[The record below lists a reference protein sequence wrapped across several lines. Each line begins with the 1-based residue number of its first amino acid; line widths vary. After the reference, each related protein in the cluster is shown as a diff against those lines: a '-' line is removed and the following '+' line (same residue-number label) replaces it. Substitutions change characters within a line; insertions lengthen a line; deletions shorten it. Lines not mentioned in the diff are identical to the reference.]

1 MTVTAATA
9 AAAAATDAAKKSDS
23 KWNLDP
29 VQRAMGQLGWWHIM
43 VCAVVFP
50 LKFPVAWHQM
60 GIIFLGAAMN
70 YSCSSNTT
78 LDRCS
83 KSCTSWEYDT
93 SVFSSTIVSE
103 WDLVCEKAHLVNLSQ
118 TIFMFGILIGGVL
131 FGTLADKFGRRPPLV
146 FAVMIQLAAGVAA
159 AYIPWFW
166 GFVILRFLTAVATGG
181 TMVTSFVL
189 IMEIIGPKWREL
201 FSVLYQIP
209 FNLGHLTLAG
219 FAYFLRDWHHL
230 QFGISIYS
238 VLLLTYYWL
247 VPESPRY
254 LFTSGDT
261 AGAVKVLEKAAKCN
275 KLPRDTIQNDLE
287 QFAKAKHTG
296 VISKGNVID
305 LFRTPNMRA
314 KSLFMCFNWFVCGL
328 AFFGVAQYV
337 GHSGGNIYANV
348 AVGAALE
355 LPGTVLCIYMM
366 KTYGRR
372 KTLIISNTLTGLTML
387 AIAFVPESLTWLN
400 VGFASIGLVGMS
412 ISFPTVYLYA
422 GELFPTVV
430 RNVGIGTAS
439 MIARIGSMIAPFVAG
454 MGEVAHWLPPIIFGV
469 VPLIGAFFVFFLPET
484 QGFPLPETIEDGE
497 NFGKRH
503 KKTDTVEDAK

>member
-1 MTVTAATA
+1 MTATA
-9 AAAAATDAAKKSDS
+9 TATKKGDS

-29 VQRAMGQLGWWHIM
+29 IQRAMGQLGWWHIL

-70 YSCSSNTT
+70 YTCASNSSLDKCSSE
-78 LDRCS
+78 
-83 KSCTSWEYDT
+83 CTSWNYDT

-103 WDLVCEKAHLVNLSQ
+103 WNLVCEKASLVNLSQ
-118 TIFMFGILIGGVL
+118 TIFMFGILVGGVV
-131 FGTLADKFGRRPPLV
+131 FGSLADKFGRRPPMV
-146 FAVMIQLAAGVAA
+146 IAVIVQLISGVGT

-166 GFVILRFLTAVATGG
+166 GFVVLRFITAVATGG

-189 IMEIIGPKWREL
+189 VMEIIGPKWREL

-230 QFGISIYS
+230 QFGVSIFS
-238 VLLLTYYWL
+238 VLLLSYYWL

-254 LFTSGDT
+254 LFTSGNT
-261 AGAVKVLEKAAKCN
+261 ERAVEVLEKAAKRN
-275 KLPRDTIQNDLE
+275 KLPTEHIREDVE
-287 QFAKAKHTG
+287 QYAKTKTHGGAA
-296 VISKGNVID
+296 KGNLLD

-328 AFFGVAQYV
+328 AFFGVAQYI
-337 GHSGGNIYANV
+337 GHSGGDIYINV
-348 AVGAALE
+348 AIGAALE
-355 LPGTVLCIYMM
+355 LPGTLICIYMM
-366 KTYGRR
+366 KAYGRK
-372 KTLIISNTLTGLTML
+372 KTLITSNTLTGLTML
-387 AIAFVPESLTWLN
+387 AIAFVPPSVTWLN
-400 VGFASIGLVGMS
+400 VGLASIGLVGMS

-454 MGEVAHWLPPIIFGV
+454 MGVIAHWLPPIIFGV
-469 VPLIGAFFVFFLPET
+469 IPLVGAFFVFFLPET
-484 QGFPLPETIEDGE
+484 QGHPLPETIEDGE
-497 NFGKRH
+497 NFGKR
-503 KKTDTVEDAK
+503 KSNGVENGKH